1 MFYNSLEIL
10 SNVYIPCYF
19 QETDTPE
26 LDLPDDEELAEAFD
40 MHSLIISSLNTDEGH
55 VVTADEVIN
64 EIESMMQVNALTN
77 INFNLLTLF

>member
-10 SNVYIPCYF
+10 SNVYILCYF

-77 INFNLLTLF
+77 INFYLLTLF